1 MNPDKERLTLSPAP
15 HLSARE
21 DTANIHK
28 NVIIALIPQ
37 LLVSIWIFGWRA
49 LVLTAACTAFCVIFE
64 WVIRRVLGRSS
75 TIGDLSAVITGILLA
90 FCLPVS
96 IPLWMAAVGCFSA
109 IVVVK
114 QLFGG
119 LGQNFANPANTARI
133 VLLLSF
139 PTAMNSWAVTS
150 RMSEAVRSAAGIEG
164 VTGPTPL
171 MLFAENKNVPTNMD
185 LFLGRVNGPMGEIS
199 GLALLI
205 GGAWLIYKKII
216 GPEIP
221 ASFIGTVA
229 LMSLIMGMDPLFH
242 ILAGGVM
249 LGAFFMACDYT
260 TSPVTASGKIIFGIG
275 CGLFTMLIRAYA
287 IYPEGVPF
295 AILLM
300 NILTPLIDR
309 VTRIKPVRAENRKGG
324 EN

>member
-1 MNPDKERLTLSPAP
+1 MNPDKERLTISPAP

-21 DTANIHK
+21 DAAYIHQ
-28 NVIIALIPQ
+28 NVIIALMPQ
-37 LLVSIWIFGWRA
+37 LIASIWIFGWRA
-49 LVLTAACTAFCVIFE
+49 LALTAACAAFCVIFE

-75 TIGDLSAVITGILLA
+75 TIGDLSAVITGIILA

-96 IPLWMAAVGCFSA
+96 IPLWMAAVGCFGA
-109 IVVVK
+109 VVVVK

-139 PTAMNSWAVTS
+139 PAAMNNWQVTS
-150 RMSEAVRSAAGIEG
+150 RMSDAVRAAAGTEG

-171 MLFAENKNVPTNMD
+171 MLFAENRTVPGNLD

-205 GGAWLIYKKII
+205 GGAWLIYKRVI

-221 ASFIGTVA
+221 LSFIGSVA
-229 LMSLIMGMDPLFH
+229 VMSLIMGQDPLFH

-249 LGAFFMACDYT
+249 LGAFFMACDYA
-260 TSPVTASGKIIFGIG
+260 TSPVTAPGKIIFGIG
-275 CGLFTMLIRAYA
+275 CGFFTMLIRAYA

-309 VTRIKPVRAENRKGG
+309 ATRLKPVRAESWKGG
-324 EN
+324 ES